1 MGELEEQIKNI
12 AREQGAALV
21 GIASHKRLADA
32 PPSGDSSYL
41 LPSARSIISFA
52 IPFDRMKL
60 RDFFSKKDWLSWN
73 FDKKENT
80 QNLYIISDHIVE
92 L

>member
-21 GIASHKRLADA
+21 GIASHKRFADA

-41 LPSARSIISFA
+41 LPSARSIIFLCHT
-52 IPFDRMKL
+52 F
-60 RDFFSKKDWLSWN
+60 
-73 FDKKENT
+73 
-80 QNLYIISDHIVE
+80 
-92 L
+92 

>member
-21 GIASHKRLADA
+21 GIASHKRLTDA
-32 PPSGDSSYL
+32 PPSGDSGYL
-41 LPSARSIISFA
+41 LSSAQSIISFA

-60 RDFFSKKDWLSWN
+60 RDWAGAVIL
-73 FDKKENT
+73 
-80 QNLYIISDHIVE
+80 
-92 L
+92 